1 MSGWPHSNS
10 QATTSHA
17 AIRDNQ
23 MAGASAT
30 MIQLNLAGLSRD
42 GARMLL
48 VSDDGSQFS
57 LDVDDE
63 LRAALRGDHA
73 RIGQLEIQMESA
85 LRPRDIQARIR
96 AGESPETVAK
106 AAQTSVE
113 QIMPYAAPVLA
124 ERAHVAD
131 RAQRASLRPSPGARR
146 TADPSG
152 PPGGRTLADGV
163 ASHLRPQH
171 VDPETVEWD
180 AWRREDGRWMLTA
193 TYSVGDEAGVAR
205 FAFDAP
211 GNYVTTENDEARWLV
226 GEPTSVD
233 DVAAIHEP
241 PDAIVADDLDLA
253 RRRRSRDSTE
263 AEAPEDADDA
273 AAEAHAEESTVDL
286 SETAERIR
294 SAEFEPPRREV
305 TKTRGRASVPSWDE
319 IMFGKGE

>member
-1 MSGWPHSNS
+1 
-10 QATTSHA
+10 
-17 AIRDNQ
+17 
-23 MAGASAT
+23 MAGASPT
-30 MIQLNLAGLSRD
+30 MTQLSLAGLSRD

-48 VSDDGSQFS
+48 VSDDGSQFA
-57 LDVDDE
+57 LNVDDE
-63 LRAALRGDHA
+63 LRAALRGDHV

-96 AGESPETVAK
+96 AGETPEMVAK

-124 ERAHVAD
+124 ERAHIAD
-131 RAQRASLRPSPGARR
+131 RAQRASLRPSPGSARR
-146 TADPSG
+146 VVDQSG

-163 ASHLRPQH
+163 AGHLRPQH
-171 VDPETVEWD
+171 VDPETVQWD

-193 TYSVGDEAGVAR
+193 AYCVGTETGVAR

-211 GNYVTTENDEARWLV
+211 GNFVTSENDEARWLV
-226 GEPTSVD
+226 GEPTTDESK
-233 DVAAIHEP
+233 AITA
-241 PDAIVADDLDLA
+241 PDEAMLADDLDLA
-253 RRRRSRDSTE
+253 RRRRSREAVE
-263 AEAPEDADDA
+263 AESPERTEEAEPEAVDA
-273 AAEAHAEESTVDL
+273 STVDL